1 MSDVSGI
8 NLGLHPKQALALESK
23 ATEILYGGAAGGG
36 KSHLMRI
43 ASIIWC
49 AQIPG
54 LQVYLFRRHSNDLE
68 KNHLHGPTG
77 YQMLLAPWTSS
88 GLVDIVKGQIR
99 FWNGSKI
106 FLCHC
111 KDEDDIYQY
120 QGAEIHVL
128 MIDELTHFSERM
140 YQFLRSRVRAT
151 GLELPPELKGSFP
164 RIFAGSNPGN
174 IGHEWVK
181 RYWIDA
187 IEPLQLRQMSKEEG
201 GKLRQFIP
209 ALLEDNATLME
220 QDPDYEYALLGLGSP
235 SLVEAMRYGNWNIQ
249 AGAYFPEFGI
259 NHIVSPFDIPSWWT
273 RFRSFDWG
281 SAKPFHVGW
290 YAISDGTLPQYPS
303 NSIIM
308 YREWYGCKD
317 ADEGLRMTVEEV
329 AEGIKVR
336 DSGDKIRYSVADT
349 AIFTS
354 DGGPS
359 MAERFALKGVHWQP
373 ADKKRLQGWDQLRQR
388 LRLNDDGRPMFFV
401 FNTCKDTLRTLPLM
415 VSDDKNPEDIDT
427 RLEDHACDSI
437 RYAVMSRPFLTPKP
451 KKLQPIKDF
460 THMSL
465 DDLWKLHDND
475 YRTP

>member
-1 MSDVSGI
+1 MSDCTI
-8 NLGLHPKQALALESK
+8 NLGLHPKQQLALDSE

-36 KSHLMRI
+36 KSHLMRV

-49 AQIPG
+49 AQIAG
-54 LQVYLFRRHSNDLE
+54 LQIYLFRRHSNDLE

-77 YQMLLAPWTSS
+77 YQMLLSPWTSS
-88 GLVDIVKGQIR
+88 GLVEIVKGQIR

-111 KDEDDIYQY
+111 KDEDDVYQY

-128 MIDELTHFSERM
+128 MIDELTHFTEQM

-151 GLELPPELKGSFP
+151 GLDLTEFKGQFP
-164 RIFAGSNPGN
+164 KIFAGSNPGN

-181 RYWIDA
+181 RYWIDDK
-187 IEPLQLRQMSKEEG
+187 EPMRVYQMPKEDG
-201 GKLRQFIP
+201 GKKRQFVS
-209 ALLEDNATLME
+209 ALLEDNPTLME
-220 QDPDYEYALLGLGSP
+220 EDPDYEYTLLGLGSP
-235 SLVEAMRYGNWNIQ
+235 QLVEAMRYGNWNIQ
-249 AGAYFPEFGI
+249 AGSYYPEFGQV
-259 NHIVSPFDIPSWWT
+259 HIIQPFGIPDWWT

-290 YAISDGTLPQYPS
+290 YAISDGTLPQYPKDA
-303 NSIIM
+303 IIM
-308 YREWYGCKD
+308 YREWYGCKGP
-317 ADEGLRMTVEEV
+317 DEGLRMTVEEV
-329 AEGIKVR
+329 AEGIKGK
-336 DSGDKIRYSVADT
+336 DGTDKIRYSVADT

-388 LRLNDDGRPMFFV
+388 LKLNDDGKPMFFV
-401 FNTCKDTLRTLPLM
+401 FNTCRDTTRTIPLM
-415 VSDDKNPEDIDT
+415 ISDEKNPEDIDT

-437 RYAVMSRPFLTPKP
+437 RYAVMSRPFLTHKP
-451 KKLQPIKDF
+451 KKLQPLKDF
-460 THMSL
+460 TQLSI
-465 DDLWKLHDND
+465 DELWKIHDNNYQHD
-475 YRTP
+475 